1 MRNCA
6 VQTAMPLSLMR
17 IGLRFMQESIFQ
29 RISTTTPACN
39 IPNLEMIFSD
49 AFRMPEENDVLP
61 EKKWIA
67 QLIQPGTSLGGARP
81 KTGVL
86 DEKGCL

>member
-1 MRNCA
+1 
-6 VQTAMPLSLMR
+6 
-17 IGLRFMQESIFQ
+17 
-29 RISTTTPACN
+29 
-39 IPNLEMIFSD
+39 MIFSD

-67 QLIQPGTSLGGARP
+67 QRIQSGTSLGGARP
-81 KTGVL
+81 KAGVL

>member
-6 VQTAMPLSLMR
+6 VQTAMPLSLMG

-61 EKKWIA
+61 EKKMDSTAYPVWYFIGWRKA
-67 QLIQPGTSLGGARP
+67 KA
-81 KTGVL
+81 GVL
-86 DEKGCL
+86 GEKGCL